1 MKTMQPI
8 ASEVA
13 EIGHRLLRALKRA
26 LTITTP
32 SIVSAC
38 AFAGPPGRAIIDGF
52 ATTIWAAGFELM
64 KSIAAIPL
72 ATVFCF
78 AMTLY
83 SLWLWRPSQ
92 KSLSKRRWA
101 RFCGALVALVALL
114 TLSQYLGAWD
124 ITINL
129 WPFRDESGSPLRL
142 TRMSF
147 NNGLC
152 FTFTGFALTGLRSE
166 PERGDRLAQFL
177 FLTSVFGAM
186 TTIIGCLYGAPDS
199 IGFFSFTR
207 PAMATAIVILLLNV
221 TAMWMQEGGGMIAS
235 FVSRGPEGILARRLA
250 IGGGVTLFVVGILT
264 EWGGR
269 APVLQPQ
276 AQKAML
282 IVMGIAIMTAL
293 VWRAMRDISR
303 LDVTRSRAEAA
314 LRRSEERYRAVS
326 ELTSDYVYEYGVA
339 TNGQLTLEEVTAAFT
354 RITGFSPEESRER
367 GGWESHVFSKD
378 HPVARRRLQRLLAG
392 EEDVS
397 EYRIVTREGETRWL
411 RDYGRAVWDETA
423 GRVTRIYG
431 AVEDI
436 TDRKL
441 AEERLRESEARY
453 SYIFETAGVSLWEE
467 DCSLLKAA
475 FDELRAQGVCD
486 FRRHFA
492 DNPEFALQAAGMI
505 KVIDVNGETLRM
517 FRARDKDELISSF
530 TQTFTPETM
539 EVFIDNLVA
548 FAEGRR
554 SFTSETV
561 FQTLRGDRLNAIITI
576 SYPPPAENAARA
588 LVSITDITE
597 RKRAES
603 ERDRLYEQE
612 RAARA
617 EAERMRAVA
626 EAANRSKDEFLT
638 MVSHELRS
646 PLNIVLGYTRLMRS
660 SPGDGEF
667 VAQAAAIIERNAK
680 AQLQI
685 VEDLLDSARV
695 ITGRLRLEAQPTDLK
710 PTVEAALGA
719 IRPAAE
725 SKGVELIA
733 HFGPQPEMV
742 LGDADR
748 LQQIVWNLLSNAV
761 KFTPEGGRVE
771 LRMEGDAERV
781 RIIVSDNGEGIEP
794 EFLPYVFDRFRQAD
808 TSVTRR
814 FGGLGLGLSLVK
826 QLTELHG
833 GTISAA
839 SEGSGRGATF
849 VVTLPKLA
857 AQPGP
862 AAAPQRPALARGEVR
877 TDNAIPLD
885 AAPSLDGALILIVD
899 DQEEA
904 RTLLRMALEA
914 CGARAMAVSSG
925 VEALAVLSDPPGG
938 VAPDA
943 LILDIAMPEEDGYV
957 VLHKVREWEAEQ
969 GVSQSKQIPAIALT
983 AFGRSEDR
991 LRALAAGFRMHVAK
1005 PVEPLELAIVVSSV
1019 IGARPK

>member
-1 MKTMQPI
+1 MQPVLT
-8 ASEVA
+8 EVA
-13 EIGHRLLRALKRA
+13 DVGHRLLRALKRA
-26 LTITTP
+26 LTITNP
-32 SIVSAC
+32 YIASAS
-38 AFAGPPGRAIIDGF
+38 AVAGLSTSALILGF
-52 ATTIWAAGFELM
+52 APATWAAGLGLL
-64 KSIAAIPL
+64 KSLVAITP

-78 AMTLY
+78 AMTLSSL
-83 SLWLWRPSQ
+83 SLWRLSQ
-92 KSLSKRRWA
+92 KSAPKRRAA
-101 RFCGALVALVALL
+101 RFCGALVALAGVL

-124 ITINL
+124 IPIPSWL
-129 WPFRDESGSPLRL
+129 FRDEAGSTINL

-147 NNGLC
+147 NNALC
-152 FTFTGFALTGLRSE
+152 FTFTGLALTGLRSE
-166 PERGDRLAQFL
+166 TERGNRIAQL
-177 FLTSVFGAM
+177 LSLTAGFGAM
-186 TTIIGCLYGAPDS
+186 TTIIGFLYDAPDS
-199 IGFFSFTR
+199 RFFSFTY
-207 PAMATAIVILLLNV
+207 ATMYSALAILTLNV
-221 TAMWMQEGGGMIAS
+221 AAVAMQEGGGMIAS

-250 IGGGVTLFVVGILT
+250 IGGGVTLVVVGFLT
-264 EWGGR
+264 EWGER
-269 APVLQPQ
+269 ASVVQPQ

-293 VWRAMRDISR
+293 VSRAMRDISR
-303 LDVTRSRAEAA
+303 LDVTRSRTEAA

-367 GGWESHVFSKD
+367 GGWESHLFSED
-378 HPVARRRLQRLLAG
+378 YPLARRRLQRLLAG

-397 EYRIVTREGETRWL
+397 EYRIVTRDGETRGR
-411 RDYGRAVWDETA
+411 RDYGRAVWDEAA

-475 FDELRAQGVCD
+475 FDELRAQGVSD

-492 DNPEFALQAAGMI
+492 DHPEFARQATEMM
-505 KVIDVNGETLRM
+505 KVIDVNDETLRM

-530 TQTFTPETM
+530 GQTFTPEAM
-539 EVFIDNLVA
+539 EVFTDNLVA

-576 SYPPPAENAARA
+576 NYPPPAENTARA

-597 RKRAES
+597 RKRAET
-603 ERDRLYEQE
+603 ERERLYEQE

-638 MVSHELRS
+638 MISHELRS

-660 SPGDGEF
+660 GPADGEF

-710 PTVEAALGA
+710 PTVEAALDA

-781 RIIVSDNGEGIEP
+781 RIIVNDNGEGIEP

-826 QLTELHG
+826 QLTEMHG
-833 GTISAA
+833 GTIEVV
-839 SEGSGRGATF
+839 SEGPSRGSIFTI
-849 VVTLPKLA
+849 TLPRLTA
-857 AQPGP
+857 NASVPVQESF
-862 AAAPQRPALARGEVR
+862 RPASTSEVR
-877 TDNAIPLD
+877 TENAIPLEE
-885 AAPSLDGALILIVD
+885 APSLDGML
-899 DQEEA
+899 
-904 RTLLRMALEA
+904 
-914 CGARAMAVSSG
+914 
-925 VEALAVLSDPPGG
+925 VL
-938 VAPDA
+938 
-943 LILDIAMPEEDGYV
+943 
-957 VLHKVREWEAEQ
+957 
-969 GVSQSKQIPAIALT
+969 
-983 AFGRSEDR
+983 
-991 LRALAAGFRMHVAK
+991 
-1005 PVEPLELAIVVSSV
+1005 
-1019 IGARPK
+1019 

>member
-1 MKTMQPI
+1 MQPVLT
-8 ASEVA
+8 EVA
-13 EIGHRLLRALKRA
+13 DVGHRLLRALKRA
-26 LTITTP
+26 LTITTQY
-32 SIVSAC
+32 ITSAG
-38 AFAGPPGRAIIDGF
+38 ASAGPSTCAIIVGF
-52 ATTIWAAGFELM
+52 APAAWAAGLGPLRNL
-64 KSIAAIPL
+64 AAIPP

-78 AMTLY
+78 AMTLSSL
-83 SLWLWRPSQ
+83 SLWWTSH
-92 KSLSKRRWA
+92 KSLSKRRAA
-101 RFCGALVALVALL
+101 RICGALVALTGLL

-124 ITINL
+124 ISINL
-129 WPFRDESGSPLRL
+129 GFLRDEAGSPLYL
-142 TRMSF
+142 IRMSF
-147 NNGLC
+147 NNALC
-152 FTFTGFALTGLRSE
+152 FTFTGLALTGLRSE
-166 PERGDRLAQFL
+166 TERGGRIAQLLSLA
-177 FLTSVFGAM
+177 SGFGAM
-186 TTIIGCLYGAPDS
+186 TTIIGFLYGAPDS
-199 IGFFSFTR
+199 RFFSFT
-207 PAMATAIVILLLNV
+207 PATMWSALAILTFNVAAMA
-221 TAMWMQEGGGMIAS
+221 MHDGGGMIAS

-250 IGGGVTLFVVGILT
+250 IGGGVTLVVVGFLT
-264 EWGGR
+264 EWGEH
-269 APVLQPQ
+269 ASVVQPQ

-282 IVMGIAIMTAL
+282 IVMGIAIMAAL
-293 VWRAMRDISR
+293 VWHAMRDISR

-314 LRRSEERYRAVS
+314 LRGSEERYRAVS
-326 ELTSDYVYEYGVA
+326 ELTSDYVYEYSVA
-339 TNGQLTLEEVTAAFT
+339 ANGQLTLEEVTAAFT
-354 RITGFSPEESRER
+354 RITGFSPEESKER
-367 GGWESHVFSKD
+367 GGWKSHVFSED
-378 HPVARRRLQRLLAG
+378 RPVAQRRLQRLLAG

-411 RDYGRAVWDETA
+411 RDYGRAVWDEAA

-441 AEERLRESEARY
+441 AEEKLRESEARY
-453 SYIFETAGVSLWEE
+453 FYIFDTAGVSIWEE
-467 DCSLLKAA
+467 DCSLIKEAL
-475 FDELRAQGVCD
+475 DELRAQGVSD
-486 FRRHFA
+486 FRGHFA
-492 DNPEFALQAAGMI
+492 DHPEFARQATGMI
-505 KVIDVNGETLRM
+505 KVIDVNDETLRM
-517 FRARDKDELISSF
+517 FRARDKEELISSF
-530 TQTFTPETM
+530 GQTFAPETM
-539 EVFIDNLVA
+539 EVFTDNLVA

-576 SYPPPAENAARA
+576 SYPPPAENVARA
-588 LVSITDITE
+588 LVSVTDITE
-597 RKRAES
+597 RKRAEI
-603 ERDRLYEQE
+603 ERERLYEQE

-660 SPGDGEF
+660 GPSDGEF

-695 ITGRLRLEAQPTDLK
+695 ITGRLRLEAQPTDLT

-761 KFTPEGGRVE
+761 KFTHEGGRVE

-781 RIIVSDNGEGIEP
+781 RVIVSDNGEGIEP
-794 EFLPYVFDRFRQAD
+794 DFLPYVFDRFRQAD

-849 VVTLPKLA
+849 VVTLPRLA
-857 AQPGP
+857 AQS
-862 AAAPQRPALARGEVR
+862 ATSAPPQPPALAGGEVR
-877 TDNAIPLD
+877 TENAIPLD
-885 AAPSLDGALILIVD
+885 AAPSLEGALVLIVD

-904 RTLLRMALEA
+904 RTLLRLALEE
-914 CGARAMAVSSG
+914 CGAQAMAVSSG

-938 VAPDA
+938 VRPDA
-943 LILDIAMPEEDGYV
+943 LILDIAMPEEDGYA
-957 VLHKVREWEAEQ
+957 VLQKVREWEAEQ
-969 GVSQSKQIPAIALT
+969 GISQSKQIPAIALT
-983 AFGRSEDR
+983 AFGRSDDR

-1019 IGARPK
+1019 IGARPR

>member
-1 MKTMQPI
+1 
-8 ASEVA
+8 
-13 EIGHRLLRALKRA
+13 
-26 LTITTP
+26 
-32 SIVSAC
+32 
-38 AFAGPPGRAIIDGF
+38 
-52 ATTIWAAGFELM
+52 
-64 KSIAAIPL
+64 
-72 ATVFCF
+72 
-78 AMTLY
+78 
-83 SLWLWRPSQ
+83 
-92 KSLSKRRWA
+92 
-101 RFCGALVALVALL
+101 
-114 TLSQYLGAWD
+114 
-124 ITINL
+124 
-129 WPFRDESGSPLRL
+129 
-142 TRMSF
+142 
-147 NNGLC
+147 
-152 FTFTGFALTGLRSE
+152 
-166 PERGDRLAQFL
+166 
-177 FLTSVFGAM
+177 
-186 TTIIGCLYGAPDS
+186 
-199 IGFFSFTR
+199 
-207 PAMATAIVILLLNV
+207 
-221 TAMWMQEGGGMIAS
+221 
-235 FVSRGPEGILARRLA
+235 
-250 IGGGVTLFVVGILT
+250 
-264 EWGGR
+264 
-269 APVLQPQ
+269 
-276 AQKAML
+276 
-282 IVMGIAIMTAL
+282 
-293 VWRAMRDISR
+293 
-303 LDVTRSRAEAA
+303 
-314 LRRSEERYRAVS
+314 
-326 ELTSDYVYEYGVA
+326 
-339 TNGQLTLEEVTAAFT
+339 
-354 RITGFSPEESRER
+354 
-367 GGWESHVFSKD
+367 
-378 HPVARRRLQRLLAG
+378 
-392 EEDVS
+392 
-397 EYRIVTREGETRWL
+397 
-411 RDYGRAVWDETA
+411 
-423 GRVTRIYG
+423 
-431 AVEDI
+431 
-436 TDRKL
+436 
-441 AEERLRESEARY
+441 
-453 SYIFETAGVSLWEE
+453 
-467 DCSLLKAA
+467 
-475 FDELRAQGVCD
+475 
-486 FRRHFA
+486 
-492 DNPEFALQAAGMI
+492 MI
-505 KVIDVNGETLRM
+505 KVIDVNDETLRM
-517 FRARDKDELISSF
+517 FRARDKDELISSYA
-530 TQTFTPETM
+530 QTFTPEAM
-539 EVFIDNLVA
+539 EVFNDNLVA

-597 RKRAES
+597 RKRAEI
-603 ERDRLYEQE
+603 ERERLYEQE

-733 HFGPQPEMV
+733 HFGTQPEMV

-781 RIIVSDNGEGIEP
+781 RIIVNDNGEGIEP
-794 EFLPYVFDRFRQAD
+794 EFLPNVFDRFRQAD

-849 VVTLPKLA
+849 VVTLPRLA
-857 AQPGP
+857 AQAGP
-862 AAAPQRPALARGEVR
+862 AAQQRQPALARGEVR

-904 RTLLRMALEA
+904 RTLLRMALEE
-914 CGARAMAVSSG
+914 CGAQAMAVSSG

-938 VAPDA
+938 VPPDA
-943 LILDIAMPEEDGYV
+943 LILDIAMPEEDGYA

>member
-1 MKTMQPI
+1 MAEFLFSKSI
-8 ASEVA
+8 AGAVVGPSTRSL
-13 EIGHRLLRALKRA
+13 IGWLA
-26 LTITTP
+26 LTIW
-32 SIVSAC
+32 V
-38 AFAGPPGRAIIDGF
+38 AGLESLKSLATIPP
-52 ATTIWAAGFELM
+52 
-64 KSIAAIPL
+64 

-78 AMTLY
+78 ALTISSL
-83 SLWLWRPSQ
+83 SLWRLSQ
-92 KSLSKRRWA
+92 KSLSKRRSA
-101 RFCGALVALVALL
+101 RYCGALVALAGLL

-124 ITINL
+124 IPITL
-129 WPFRDESGSPLRL
+129 WFFRDEAGSPLYL

-147 NNGLC
+147 NNALC
-152 FTFTGFALTGLRSE
+152 FTFTGFALVWLRSE
-166 PERGDRLAQFL
+166 AERKARIAQL
-177 FLTSVFGAM
+177 LSLTSGFGAM
-186 TTIIGCLYGAPDS
+186 TTIIGSLYGAPDS

-207 PAMATAIVILLLNV
+207 AATYSAITILALNV
-221 TAMWMQEGGGMIAS
+221 VALATQEGGGLIAS

-250 IGGGVTLFVVGILT
+250 LGGGLTLVAVGFLT
-264 EWGGR
+264 EWGER
-269 APVLQPQ
+269 ASVVQPQ
-276 AQKAML
+276 AQNALL
-282 IVMGIAIMTAL
+282 IVSGMAILAAL
-293 VWRAMRDISR
+293 VWQAMRDISR

-354 RITGFSPEESRER
+354 RITGFSPEESRDR
-367 GGWESHVFSKD
+367 GGWKSHVFSED
-378 HPVARRRLQRLLAG
+378 QPLAQRRLQRLLAG

-397 EYRIVTREGETRWL
+397 EYRIVTRDGETRWL
-411 RDYGRAVWDETA
+411 RDYGRAVWDEAA

-453 SYIFETAGVSLWEE
+453 SYIFETAGVSIWEE
-467 DCSLLKAA
+467 DVSLVKSAL
-475 FDELRAQGVCD
+475 DELRSQGVSD
-486 FRRHFA
+486 FRDYFA
-492 DNPEFALQAAGMI
+492 RRPEFAQQAVGMI
-505 KVIDVNGETLRM
+505 KVIDVNDETLRM
-517 FRARDKDELISSF
+517 LRARDKDELISSF
-530 TQTFTPETM
+530 CQTFTPESM

-554 SFTSETV
+554 SFTAETV
-561 FQTLRGDRLNAIITI
+561 FQTLRGDRLDAIITI
-576 SYPPPAENAARA
+576 SYPPPAENIAHA
-588 LVSITDITE
+588 LVSVTDITE
-597 RKRAES
+597 RKRAEI
-603 ERDRLYEQE
+603 ERERLYEQE

-638 MVSHELRS
+638 MISHELRS
-646 PLNIVLGYTRLMRS
+646 PLNIVLGYTRLLRS
-660 SPGDGEF
+660 SPNDGEF
-667 VAQAAAIIERNAK
+667 VAQAASIIERNAK

-695 ITGRLRLEAQPTDLK
+695 ITGRLRLEAQPTDLT
-710 PTVEAALGA
+710 PVIEAALDA
-719 IRPAAE
+719 IHPAAE

-733 HFGPQPEMV
+733 HFGPQPEIV

-771 LRMEGDAERV
+771 LRMKSDAERI

-814 FGGLGLGLSLVK
+814 FGGLGLGLSMVK

-849 VVTLPKLA
+849 VVTLPGLA
-857 AQPGP
+857 MQPGP
-862 AAAPQRPALARGEVR
+862 AAPPQRGTPARDEVR

-885 AAPSLDGALILIVD
+885 TAPSLDGALILIVD

-904 RTLLRMALEA
+904 RALLRLAIEG
-914 CGARAMAVSSG
+914 CGAQVMAVSSG

-938 VAPDA
+938 VRPDA
-943 LILDIAMPEEDGYV
+943 LILDIAMPEEDGYA
-957 VLHKVREWEAEQ
+957 VLQKVRELEAEM
-969 GVSQSKQIPAIALT
+969 GVPQSEQIPAIALT

-1005 PVEPLELAIVVSSV
+1005 PVEPLELAIVVYSV

>member
-1 MKTMQPI
+1 MQPVLT
-8 ASEVA
+8 EVA

-26 LTITTP
+26 PAITAP
-32 SIVSAC
+32 YIAGAGAFVGPPFC
-38 AFAGPPGRAIIDGF
+38 AFIG
-52 ATTIWAAGFELM
+52 GFELTTWATGLESL
-64 KSIAAIPL
+64 KSFVAAPL
-72 ATVFCF
+72 ATTFCF
-78 AMTLY
+78 AMTLSSL
-83 SLWLWRPSQ
+83 SLWWTSQ
-92 KSLSKRRWA
+92 KSVSKRRA
-101 RFCGALVALVALL
+101 AQFCGSLVALAGLL
-114 TLSQYLGAWD
+114 TLSQYLAGWD
-124 ITINL
+124 IPI
-129 WPFRDESGSPLRL
+129 WPYRDESGLPLYL
-142 TRMSF
+142 SRMSF
-147 NNGLC
+147 NNALC
-152 FTFTGFALTGLRSE
+152 FTFTGFALMGQRSE
-166 PERGDRLAQFL
+166 TMRRNRIAQL
-177 FLTSVFGAM
+177 FSLTSGFGAM
-186 TTIIGCLYGAPDS
+186 TTIIGSLYGAPDT

-207 PAMATAIVILLLNV
+207 AAMWSAIVILGLNV
-221 TAMWMQEGGGMIAS
+221 AALATQKGGEVIAS

-250 IGGGVTLFVVGILT
+250 LGGGVTLFAVGFLT
-264 EWGGR
+264 EWGER
-269 APVLQPQ
+269 EAVLQPQ
-276 AQKAML
+276 AQKALL
-282 IVMGIAIMTAL
+282 IVMGVAIMTAL
-293 VWRAMRDISR
+293 VWQAMRDISR
-303 LDVTRSRAEAA
+303 LDVTRSKAEAA

-326 ELTSDYVYEYGVA
+326 ELTSDYVYEYSVE

-367 GGWESHVFSKD
+367 GGWRSHVFSED
-378 HPVARRRLQRLLAG
+378 HPIAQRRLQRLLAG

-397 EYRIVTREGETRWL
+397 EYRIVTRDGETRWL
-411 RDYGRAVWDETA
+411 RDYGRAVWDEA
-423 GRVTRIYG
+423 SGRVTRIYG

-436 TDRKL
+436 TERKL

-453 SYIFETAGVSLWEE
+453 SYIFETAGVSIWEE

-475 FDELRAQGVCD
+475 IDELSAQGVSD
-486 FRRHFA
+486 FRRYFA
-492 DNPEFALQAAGMI
+492 NHPEFLRQAIGMI
-505 KVIDVNGETLRM
+505 KVLDVNDETLRM
-517 FRARDKDELISSF
+517 FHARNKDEMMSSLG
-530 TQTFTPETM
+530 QIFTPETM
-539 EVFIDNLVA
+539 ESFIDHMVA
-548 FAEGRR
+548 FAERRR

-576 SYPPPAENAARA
+576 SYPPAENFAPA

-597 RKRAES
+597 RKRAEI
-603 ERDRLYEQE
+603 ERERLYEQE

-638 MVSHELRS
+638 MISHELRS

-660 SPGDGEF
+660 SPDDGEF
-667 VAQAAAIIERNAK
+667 VTHAAAIIERNAR

-695 ITGRLRLEAQPTDLK
+695 ITGRLRLEAQPTDLA
-710 PTVEAALGA
+710 PAIEAALGA

-725 SKGVELIA
+725 SKGVQLIS

-742 LGDADR
+742 LGDVDR

-761 KFTPEGGRVE
+761 KFTPDGGRVE
-771 LRMEGDAERV
+771 LRTDSDAERV
-781 RIIVSDNGEGIEP
+781 RIIVSDNGEGIES

-839 SEGSGRGATF
+839 SEGAGRGATF
-849 VVTLPKLA
+849 IVTLPRLA
-857 AQPGP
+857 MQSATS
-862 AAAPQRPALARGEVR
+862 APLQSPALARSEVR

-904 RTLLRMALEA
+904 RTLLRLALEE
-914 CGARAMAVSSG
+914 CGAQALAVSSG
-925 VEALAVLSDPPGG
+925 VEALAVLSDPPDG
-938 VAPDA
+938 VRPDA
-943 LILDIAMPEEDGYV
+943 LILDIAMSEEDGYA
-957 VLHKVREWEAEQ
+957 VLQQVRELEAEQ
-969 GVSQSKQIPAIALT
+969 GVPQSEQIPAIALT
-983 AFGRSEDR
+983 SFGRSEDR

-1019 IGARPK
+1019 IGKRPR

>member
-1 MKTMQPI
+1 
-8 ASEVA
+8 VA
-13 EIGHRLLRALKRA
+13 EFLLSKSISGVVVGPSIRSIIGWFA
-26 LTITTP
+26 LTIW
-32 SIVSAC
+32 V
-38 AFAGPPGRAIIDGF
+38 AGL
-52 ATTIWAAGFELM
+52 ESL
-64 KSIAAIPL
+64 KSLAAIPP

-78 AMTLY
+78 ALTVSSL
-83 SLWLWRPSQ
+83 SLWLLSQ
-92 KSLSKRRWA
+92 KSLSKRRAA
-101 RFCGALVALVALL
+101 RFCGALVALAGLL

-124 ITINL
+124 IPINL
-129 WPFRDESGSPLRL
+129 WFLRDGAGSPLYL

-147 NNGLC
+147 NNALC
-152 FTFTGFALTGLRSE
+152 FTFTGFALVGSRSE
-166 PERGDRLAQFL
+166 TERKNRIAQL
-177 FLTSVFGAM
+177 LSLTSGFCAM
-186 TTIIGCLYGAPDS
+186 TTIIGSLYGAPDS

-207 PAMATAIVILLLNV
+207 AATYSAIVILVLNV
-221 TAMWMQEGGGMIAS
+221 MALAMQEGGGIFAS

-250 IGGGVTLFVVGILT
+250 LGGGVTLVAVGFLT
-264 EWGGR
+264 EWGAR
-269 APVLQPQ
+269 ASYVQPQ
-276 AQKAML
+276 AQTALL
-282 IVMGIAIMTAL
+282 IVTGIAIMTAL
-293 VWRAMRDISR
+293 VWLAMRDISR

-354 RITGFSPEESRER
+354 RITGFSPEESRDR
-367 GGWESHVFSKD
+367 GGWKSHVFSED
-378 HPVARRRLQRLLAG
+378 QPVAQRRLQRLLAG

-397 EYRIVTREGETRWL
+397 EYRIVTRDGETRWL
-411 RDYGRAVWDETA
+411 RDYGRAVWDEAA

-453 SYIFETAGVSLWEE
+453 SYIFETAGVSIWDE
-467 DCSLLKAA
+467 DVSLVKAA
-475 FDELRAQGVCD
+475 LDELRSQGVSD
-486 FRRHFA
+486 FRDYFA
-492 DNPEFALQAAGMI
+492 RRPEFAQQALGMI
-505 KVIDVNGETLRM
+505 KVIDVNDETLRM
-517 FRARDKDELISSF
+517 LRARDKDELISSF
-530 TQTFTPETM
+530 SQTFTPESM
-539 EVFIDNLVA
+539 EVFTDNLVA

-576 SYPPPAENAARA
+576 NYPPPAENIAHA
-588 LVSITDITE
+588 LVSVTDITE
-597 RKRAES
+597 RKRAEI
-603 ERDRLYEQE
+603 ERERLYEQE

-617 EAERMRAVA
+617 EAERLRAVA

-638 MVSHELRS
+638 MISHELRS
-646 PLNIVLGYTRLMRS
+646 PLNIVLGYTRLLRS
-660 SPGDGEF
+660 SPNDGEF
-667 VAQAAAIIERNAK
+667 VAQTAGIIERNAK
-680 AQLQI
+680 TQLQI
-685 VEDLLDSARV
+685 VEDLLDSARG
-695 ITGRLRLEAQPTDLK
+695 ITGRLRLEAQPTDLT
-710 PTVEAALGA
+710 PAIEAALGA

-771 LRMEGDAERV
+771 LRMESDAERI
-781 RIIVSDNGEGIEP
+781 RIIVSDNGEGIDP
-794 EFLPYVFDRFRQAD
+794 EFLPYIFDRFRQAD
-808 TSVTRR
+808 TSVRRR

-839 SEGSGRGATF
+839 SEGPGRGATF
-849 VVTLPKLA
+849 VVTLPGLA
-857 AQPGP
+857 MQPGP
-862 AAAPQRPALARGEVR
+862 AAPPQRGTPARDEVR

-885 AAPSLDGALILIVD
+885 TAPSLDGALILIVD

-904 RTLLRMALEA
+904 RALLRLAIEG
-914 CGARAMAVSSG
+914 CGAQVMAVSSG

-938 VAPDA
+938 IRPDA
-943 LILDIAMPEEDGYV
+943 LILDIAMPEEDGYA
-957 VLHKVREWEAEQ
+957 VLQKVRELEAEL
-969 GVSQSKQIPAIALT
+969 GVPQSEQIPAIALT

-1005 PVEPLELAIVVSSV
+1005 PVEPLELAIVVYSV

>member
-1 MKTMQPI
+1 MQPVLT
-8 ASEVA
+8 EVA
-13 EIGHRLLRALKRA
+13 DIGHRLLRALKRA

-32 SIVSAC
+32 STASPG
-38 AFAGPPGRAIIDGF
+38 AFAGLATSALILGF
-52 ATTIWAAGFELM
+52 APATWAAGLGSLM
-64 KSIAAIPL
+64 SLAAIPP

-78 AMTLY
+78 AMTLSSL
-83 SLWLWRPSQ
+83 SLWRISQ
-92 KSLSKRRWA
+92 KSSSKRRAA
-101 RFCGALVALVALL
+101 RFCGGLVALVGLL

-124 ITINL
+124 ISINL
-129 WPFRDESGSPLRL
+129 WPFRDEAGSPLRL

-147 NNGLC
+147 NNALC
-152 FTFTGFALTGLRSE
+152 FTFTGLALIGLRSWTD
-166 PERGDRLAQFL
+166 RGNRIAQLLSLAAG
-177 FLTSVFGAM
+177 FGAM
-186 TTIIGCLYGAPDS
+186 TTIVGFLYDAPDS
-199 IGFFSFTR
+199 RFFSFTHATMYSALAILMLNVV
-207 PAMATAIVILLLNV
+207 AMA
-221 TAMWMQEGGGMIAS
+221 MQEGGGVIAS

-250 IGGGVTLFVVGILT
+250 IGGGVTLIVVGFLT
-264 EWGGR
+264 EWGEQ
-269 APVLQPQ
+269 ASVVQPQ
-276 AQKAML
+276 AQKALL

-293 VWRAMRDISR
+293 VWHAMRDISR
-303 LDVTRSRAEAA
+303 LDVTRSLAEAA

-339 TNGQLTLEEVTAAFT
+339 TNGQLALEEVTAAFT

-367 GGWESHVFSKD
+367 GGWESHVFSED

-411 RDYGRAVWDETA
+411 RDYGRAVWDEAA

-467 DCSLLKAA
+467 DCSPLQAA
-475 FDELRAQGVCD
+475 LDELRAQGVSD

-492 DNPEFALQAAGMI
+492 DNPEFVRQATGMI
-505 KVIDVNGETLRM
+505 KVVDVNDETLRM

-530 TQTFTPETM
+530 AQTFTPETLG
-539 EVFIDNLVA
+539 VFIDNLVA

-597 RKRAES
+597 RKRAEI
-603 ERDRLYEQE
+603 ERERLYEQE

-626 EAANRSKDEFLT
+626 EAANLSKDEFLT

-680 AQLQI
+680 SQLQI

-725 SKGVELIA
+725 SKGVELIV

-849 VVTLPKLA
+849 VVTLPRLA
-857 AQPGP
+857 AQS
-862 AAAPQRPALARGEVR
+862 ATSAPQQHPALAKGEVR

-904 RTLLRMALEA
+904 RMLLRMALEA
-914 CGARAMAVSSG
+914 CGAQAMAVSSG

-938 VAPDA
+938 VRPDA
-943 LILDIAMPEEDGYV
+943 LILDIAMPEEDGYA

-969 GVSQSKQIPAIALT
+969 GVSQSNQIPAIALT